1 MGSELAADH
10 LPSAMR
16 EAHVHLPALGESL
29 SLLNLAA
36 CTSLAQALE
45 RVCDA
50 CDAAQ
55 RSSPPSPSP
64 LTLPSNP
71 GSSDGRACRGA
82 CSGAC
87 SGPRAAKSGSDGHSE
102 RPCVWV
108 RGFGARPE
116 GWSETR
122 WMTLDEL
129 DHATG
134 SVPTVLMSFDHHTA
148 VANTAAMLAAGLRVG
163 TRVGR
168 HGVVES
174 DKHGNATGLLH
185 EEAAYAAWNSAPEP
199 TMGQRRRD
207 LLRALKLLGAMG
219 FTEVHDLHSP
229 AWLGP
234 MLGELDRAAG
244 GEALRTRCVLYAP
257 IARLRE
263 DAASRHLWESERV
276 RLGGGKVFA
285 DGTLN
290 SRTAFLL
297 HPYAH
302 PDPHV
307 GPLGK
312 AMVTD
317 TELDTHLTTCAALG
331 LELAVHAIGDGAVRM
346 ALDACERFS
355 QLSGQP
361 TDKLL
366 RIEHC
371 ELIDERDV
379 ERFAKLGV
387 VCSVQPCHLLTDEPV
402 LRREFSGGGGTP
414 SRLSRVLPL
423 RELIESGLE
432 PGRSLLFGS
441 DAPIVRP
448 NPEDS
453 IVAAVHRTSAARTF
467 EPVAPEQAISEEVA
481 WACFGM
487 EPAPR
492 PHAVCET
499 KPGQRGTTPNDADPH
514 VDPGGD
520 TDAGEEWRA

>member
-1 MGSELAADH
+1 LH
-10 LPSAMR
+10 SARVQAWR
-16 EAHVHLPALGESL
+16 EGGWPTLDQL
-29 SLLNLAA
+29 
-36 CTSLAQALE
+36 
-45 RVCDA
+45 
-50 CDAAQ
+50 DAA
-55 RSSPPSPSP
+55 SEGP
-64 LTLPSNP
+64 
-71 GSSDGRACRGA
+71 DGRA
-82 CSGAC
+82 
-87 SGPRAAKSGSDGHSE
+87 
-102 RPCVWV
+102 
-108 RGFGARPE
+108 
-116 GWSETR
+116 
-122 WMTLDEL
+122 
-129 DHATG
+129 
-134 SVPTVLMSFDHHTA
+134 VPVVILSFDYHSA
-148 VANTAAMLAAGLRVG
+148 MANTAAMSLAGLPAPG
-163 TRVGR
+163 TPVGR
-168 HGVVES
+168 TGVVCA
-174 DKHGNATGLLH
+174 DRAGRATGLLL
-185 EEAAYAAWNSAPEP
+185 EEAAFTAWEAAPEP
-199 TMGQRRRD
+199 TGEARVAAIE
-207 LLRALKLLGAMG
+207 RALASLAALG
-219 FTEVHDLHSP
+219 FDEVHDLHSQT
-229 AWLGP
+229 WLGP
-234 MLGELDRAAG
+234 LLAGLDRAGRLPLRVALYPALRDLEAVAG
-244 GEALRTRCVLYAP
+244 GRGQWEGD
-257 IARLRE
+257 RL
-263 DAASRHLWESERV
+263 V
-276 RLGGGKVFA
+276 LGGGKLFA

-290 SRTAFLL
+290 SRTAFML

-312 AMVTD
+312 AMVTG

-346 ALDACERFS
+346 TLDACERFS

-414 SRLSRVLPL
+414 RRLSRVLPL

-453 IVAAVHRTSAARTF
+453 IVAAVHRSSAARTF

-487 EPAPR
+487 EPAPQ
-492 PHAVCET
+492 PHSVCET
-499 KPGQRGTTPNDADPH
+499 KPGQRGTTPNDANPHADPDA
-514 VDPGGD
+514 DPDRDPD
-520 TDAGEEWRA
+520 TGEEWRA

>member
-1 MGSELAADH
+1 
-10 LPSAMR
+10 MR
-16 EAHVHLPALGESL
+16 EAHLHLPALGESL

-36 CTSLAQALE
+36 STSVIQALE
-45 RVCDA
+45 RVRDA

-55 RSSPPSPSP
+55 RSAHTPPSSK
-64 LTLPSNP
+64 
-71 GSSDGRACRGA
+71 GSAEGRTCRGA
-82 CSGAC
+82 CSGSC
-87 SGPRAAKSGSDGHSE
+87 EAKSGNDSLPETS
-102 RPCVWV
+102 CTWV

-116 GWSETR
+116 AWAETR

-129 DHATG
+129 DRATG
-134 SVPTVLMSFDHHTA
+134 TVPTVLMSFDHHTA
-148 VANTAAMLAAGLRVG
+148 VANSAAMRASGLHVG
-163 TRVGR
+163 QRVGR
-168 HGVVES
+168 HGVVET
-174 DKHGNATGLLH
+174 DAHGRATGLLH
-185 EEAAYAAWNSAPEP
+185 EDAAYAAWNSAPEP

-207 LLRALKLLGAMG
+207 LLRALKLLNAMG

-234 MLGELDRAAG
+234 LLGELDRSDAG
-244 GEALRTRCVLYAP
+244 TGVIAKTRCVLYAP

-263 DAASRHLWESERV
+263 DAASRHLWESDRV

-290 SRTAFLL
+290 SRTAFVL

-302 PDPHV
+302 PDPQI
-307 GPLGK
+307 GPHGK
-312 AMVTD
+312 AMVTEA
-317 TELDTHLTTCAALG
+317 ELDAHLATCSELG

-346 ALDACERFS
+346 VLDAYERFEDIGGGPA
-355 QLSGQP
+355 SGLKQSIRGVNAR
-361 TDKLL
+361 TDRGLL

-379 ERFAKLGV
+379 ERFAQLGV

-402 LRREFSGGGGTP
+402 LRREFSGGNGHP
-414 SRLSRVLPL
+414 QRLSRVLPL
-423 RELIESGLE
+423 KDLIESGLE
-432 PGRSLLFGS
+432 PGRTLLFGS

-453 IVAAVHRTSAARTF
+453 IVAAVRRTNTTRSF
-467 EPVAPEQAISEEVA
+467 QPVAPEQAISEEQA

-514 VDPGGD
+514 DDPDSDAD
-520 TDAGEEWRA
+520 TGEEWRA